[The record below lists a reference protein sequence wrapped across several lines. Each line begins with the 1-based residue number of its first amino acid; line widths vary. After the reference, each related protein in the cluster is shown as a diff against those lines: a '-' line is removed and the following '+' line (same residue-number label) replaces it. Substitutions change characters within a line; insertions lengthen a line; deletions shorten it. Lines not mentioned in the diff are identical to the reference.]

1 MDDKPSSM
9 ITHSA
14 SRTRKNGRSAG
25 QIHPRLAE
33 EGGEVVFR
41 GRRFGMFSCE
51 HGHTYMLATRS
62 RLRPRPRTAAKSRR
76 IRCLSRLR
84 DEVEEM
90 PMISY
95 EKL

>member
-1 MDDKPSSM
+1 MDDKPS
-9 ITHSA
+9 HDLPL
-14 SRTRKNGRSAG
+14 RVKDEENGRSAG

-41 GRRFGMFSCE
+41 GICFGVFSCE
-51 HGHTYMLATRS
+51 YGHTYMLATRS
-62 RLRPRPRTAAKSRR
+62 RLRPRPRSAAKSHR

-95 EKL
+95 EKP